1 MQKADAG
8 MPANSQQT
16 EGEDELGKNIK
27 ADLMLLMVTLFW
39 GTSYYLID
47 VSLVRV
53 EALNLNALR
62 FLIAFFL
69 AIGLCSNRMKNIGR
83 DTLKYALILGSIL
96 TVVYIAATYGVKYTS
111 LSNAGFL
118 SSLAVIFTPLLVF
131 LIKGQTPGKKLGMSI
146 GISLVGI
153 ALLTLNNEMQPA
165 LGDILCIICAIFYA
179 LHIVT
184 TEIIVKKAH
193 IDAFQVGVLQLG
205 FTGLFNLI
213 LSFIIETPKFPDTT
227 ASWAAVLILSV
238 FCTGLAFIV
247 QSVAQQYTSASH
259 VGVIL
264 TLEPVFA
271 AVVAYLFA
279 GEILLPRAY
288 FGAVLLIISLLIM
301 EINFTKKNRN
311 NPIKL

>member
-1 MQKADAG
+1 MGIKV
-8 MPANSQQT
+8 
-16 EGEDELGKNIK
+16 K
-27 ADLMLLMVTLFW
+27 ADLMLLLVTLFW

-47 VSLVRV
+47 VSLVSV
-53 EALNLNALR
+53 EPLNLNALR

-69 AIGLCSNRMKNIGR
+69 AMTLCYKRMKTVSME
-83 DTLKYALILGSIL
+83 TLKYALLLGIIL

-131 LIKGQTPGKKLGMSI
+131 IIKRQAPGRKLGVSI
-146 GISLVGI
+146 GLSLIGI
-153 ALLTLNNEMQPA
+153 ALLTLNNKLEPA
-165 LGDILCIICAIFYA
+165 FGDLLCIICALFYA

-184 TEIIVKKAH
+184 TEIVVKKSH

-213 LSFIIETPKFPDTT
+213 LSFIIETPRFPDSE
-227 ASWAAVLILSV
+227 ASWAAVLVLSI

-247 QSVAQQYTSASH
+247 QSVAQQYTSSSH

-271 AVVAYLFA
+271 GVVAYVFA

-288 FGAVLLIISLLIM
+288 FGALLLIISLLIM
-301 EINFTKKNRN
+301 EINFSNKK
-311 NPIKL
+311 I